1 MNNEQQQ
8 WELPETIQALLP
20 HLDELRRRLMVAAI
34 ALGIGTALA
43 FLLAPQVL
51 AFLTVPIGGLE
62 NLQAIELTEPI
73 GVYMRVSLLAGAI
86 LAMPVIV
93 YEVMAFIVPG
103 LMPQEKRGLFLAL
116 PFIFLFFLA
125 GAAFA
130 YYVMLPVAVPFLANF
145 GGIRGD
151 FRVSS
156 YISFTNRIILWVGIA
171 FEMPLIIAALAR
183 LGIVT
188 PQALRSGW
196 RIAVVVI
203 AVLASVITPTIDP
216 VNMLI
221 VMLPLLA
228 LYVLSIVLA
237 TWMYRQ
243 RTAGREQ

>member
-1 MNNEQQQ
+1 MSNEQQP
-8 WELPETIQALLP
+8 WELPATIQALLP
-20 HLDELRRRLMVAAI
+20 HLDELRRRLMVAVI
-34 ALGIGTALA
+34 ALAVGTALA
-43 FLLAPQVL
+43 FLVAPQVL

-62 NLQAIELTEPI
+62 QLQAIELTEPI
-73 GVYMRVSLLAGAI
+73 GVYMRVSLLAGAM
-86 LAMPVIV
+86 LAMPIIV

-103 LMPQEKRGLFLAL
+103 LMPHEKRGLFVAL

-145 GGIRGD
+145 GGIQGN

-183 LGIVT
+183 LGIIT
-188 PQALRSGW
+188 PQTLRSGW
-196 RIAVVVI
+196 RIAVVAI
-203 AVLASVITPTIDP
+203 AILASIITPTIDP
-216 VNMLI
+216 VNMAI

-237 TWMYRQ
+237 TWMYRK
-243 RTAGREQ
+243 RAAGSEP